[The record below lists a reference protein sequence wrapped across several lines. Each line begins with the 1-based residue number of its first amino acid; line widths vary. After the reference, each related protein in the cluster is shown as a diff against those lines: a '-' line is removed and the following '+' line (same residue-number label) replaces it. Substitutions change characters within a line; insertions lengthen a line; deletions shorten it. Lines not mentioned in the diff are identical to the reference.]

1 MTKFCTSRVLFQVKF
16 WIKLATQRHNST
28 ETWLGQGWR
37 LDVLVGHDSAA
48 RPADMAG
55 AGIISGMSQLIA
67 LAVYLG
73 MITYLRATYRG
84 YQWCSRATEHVIRS
98 QLNWTRSLAQTDI
111 HRGIKKNVRL
121 KTCSTPF
128 CMSNFQVNKATTVGA
143 DQVSVSGAAIA
154 IGYHYQQHNKIKGDR
169 NYRSLFVIFQVDR
182 GSQ

>member
-1 MTKFCTSRVLFQVKF
+1 MQYFWIDSCSIIVFLHHSFYDSSLYININLKSFRLMTKFCTSRVLFQVKF

-67 LAVYLG
+67 LAVYLR

-98 QLNWTRSLAQTDI
+98 QLNWTRSLAHTDI
-111 HRGIKKNVRL
+111 HRAIKK
-121 KTCSTPF
+121 
-128 CMSNFQVNKATTVGA
+128 
-143 DQVSVSGAAIA
+143 
-154 IGYHYQQHNKIKGDR
+154 
-169 NYRSLFVIFQVDR
+169 
-182 GSQ
+182 